1 MEVSNG
7 FKAVIKAYLDD
18 RASND
23 ELFAATYA
31 KQGKSLDE
39 CCNYILSE
47 VQKSGQNG
55 FADEE
60 IYGMAVHYY
69 DEDDIKDV
77 KPINAR
83 VVVNHH
89 VDAPKPQPKP
99 QSKPQA
105 TKPQDKAKQDVA
117 AKFKTQCAK
126 QASKSAAPS
135 TATSTSQQDE
145 QKRLA
150 FMAEQKAKAEKEKLA
165 KRGKDKPVQMS
176 IW

>member
-1 MEVSNG
+1 MEVSNQ

-31 KQGKSLDE
+31 KPNKSLDE
-39 CCNYILSE
+39 CCNYILSQ

-60 IYGMAVHYY
+60 IFGMAVHYY

-77 KPINAR
+77 KPVNAR

-89 VDAPKPQPKP
+89 VDAPKPQAKP
-99 QSKPQA
+99 QN
-105 TKPQDKAKQDVA
+105 KAKQDVA

-135 TATSTSQQDE
+135 TAADE

-150 FMAEQKAKAEKEKLA
+150 FMAEQRAKAIKEKQA
-165 KRGKDKPVQMS
+165 KKGKDKPVQMS

>member
-31 KQGKSLDE
+31 KPNKSLDE

-60 IYGMAVHYY
+60 IFGMAVHYY

-89 VDAPKPQPKP
+89 VDAPKPQPQK
-99 QSKPQA
+99 QN
-105 TKPQDKAKQDVA
+105 KAKQDAA

-126 QASKSAAPS
+126 AKSAAPS
-135 TATSTSQQDE
+135 TATPSQQDE

-150 FMAEQKAKAEKEKLA
+150 FMAEQKARAIKEKQA

>member
-1 MEVSNG
+1 MEVSNQ

-31 KQGKSLDE
+31 KPNKSLDE
-39 CCNYILSE
+39 CCNYILRE

-77 KPINAR
+77 KPVNAR

-89 VDAPKPQPKP
+89 VDAPKPQPQK
-99 QSKPQA
+99 QS
-105 TKPQDKAKQDVA
+105 KAKQDVA
-117 AKFKTQCAK
+117 AKFKTQCANK
-126 QASKSAAPS
+126 TKSAAPS

-150 FMAEQKAKAEKEKLA
+150 FMAEQKARAIKEKQA

>member
-23 ELFAATYA
+23 ELFAVTYA
-31 KQGKSLDE
+31 KPNKSLDE
-39 CCNYILSE
+39 CCNYILQE
-47 VQKSGQNG
+47 VHKSGQNG

-60 IYGMAVHYY
+60 IFGMAVHYY

-77 KPINAR
+77 KPVNAR

-89 VDAPKPQPKP
+89 VDAPKPQPKK
-99 QSKPQA
+99 QD
-105 TKPQDKAKQDVA
+105 KPQDKAKQDVA

-126 QASKSAAPS
+126 AKSAAPS
-135 TATSTSQQDE
+135 TATTAQQDE

-150 FMAEQKAKAEKEKLA
+150 FMAEQRAKAAKEKLA
-165 KRGKDKPVQMS
+165 KKGKDKPVQMS

>member
-31 KQGKSLDE
+31 KPNKSLDE
-39 CCNYILSE
+39 CCNYILHE

-60 IYGMAVHYY
+60 IFGMAVHYY

-83 VVVNHH
+83 VVINHH
-89 VDAPKPQPKP
+89 VDAPKPQPKK
-99 QSKPQA
+99 QDKPQEN
-105 TKPQDKAKQDVA
+105 KAKQDVA
-117 AKFKTQCAK
+117 AKFKAQCASAK
-126 QASKSAAPS
+126 ATSAAPS
-135 TATSTSQQDE
+135 TAADE

-150 FMAEQKAKAEKEKLA
+150 FMAEQKARAIKEKQA
-165 KRGKDKPVQMS
+165 KKGKDKPVQMS

>member
-1 MEVSNG
+1 MQVSNQ

-31 KQGKSLDE
+31 KPNKSLDE
-39 CCNYILSE
+39 CCNYILNE

-60 IYGMAVHYY
+60 IFGMAVHYY

-77 KPINAR
+77 NPINAR

-89 VDAPKPQPKP
+89 VDAPNPQPKK
-99 QSKPQA
+99 QDKPQEN
-105 TKPQDKAKQDVA
+105 KVKQDVA
-117 AKFKTQCAK
+117 AKFKAQCASAK
-126 QASKSAAPS
+126 ATSAAPS
-135 TATSTSQQDE
+135 TAADE

-150 FMAEQKAKAEKEKLA
+150 FMAEQKARAIKEKQA
-165 KRGKDKPVQMS
+165 KKGKDKPVQMS

>member
-1 MEVSNG
+1 MEVSNQ
-7 FKAVIKAYLDD
+7 FKAVIKAYLDE

-31 KQGKSLDE
+31 KPNKSLDE
-39 CCNYILSE
+39 CCNYILQE
-47 VQKSGQNG
+47 VHKSGQNG

-89 VDAPKPQPKP
+89 VDAPKPQPQK
-99 QSKPQA
+99 QK
-105 TKPQDKAKQDVA
+105 KAKQDAA

-126 QASKSAAPS
+126 QATKSAAPS
-135 TATSTSQQDE
+135 TATPSQQDE

-150 FMAEQKAKAEKEKLA
+150 FMAEQKARAAKEKLA

>member
-1 MEVSNG
+1 MEVSKG

-23 ELFAATYA
+23 ELFAATYS
-31 KQGKSLDE
+31 KPNKSLDE
-39 CCNYILSE
+39 CCNYILHE

-89 VDAPKPQPKP
+89 VDAPKPQPQK
-99 QSKPQA
+99 QNK
-105 TKPQDKAKQDVA
+105 TKQDVA

-126 QASKSAAPS
+126 AKSAAPS

-150 FMAEQKAKAEKEKLA
+150 FMAEQKARAAKEKMA

>member
-1 MEVSNG
+1 MEVSNQ

-31 KQGKSLDE
+31 KPNKSLDE
-39 CCNYILSE
+39 CCNYILQE
-47 VQKSGQNG
+47 VHKSGQNG

-89 VDAPKPQPKP
+89 VDAPKPQPKK
-99 QSKPQA
+99 QD
-105 TKPQDKAKQDVA
+105 KPQDKAKQDAA

-126 QASKSAAPS
+126 AKSAAPS
-135 TATSTSQQDE
+135 TAATTSQQDE

-150 FMAEQKAKAEKEKLA
+150 FMAEQKARAIKEKQA

>member
-31 KQGKSLDE
+31 KPNKSLDE
-39 CCNYILSE
+39 CCNYILQE
-47 VQKSGQNG
+47 VHKSGQNG

-60 IYGMAVHYY
+60 IFGMAVHYY

-77 KPINAR
+77 KPVNAR

-89 VDAPKPQPKP
+89 VDAPKPQVQP
-99 QSKPQA
+99 Q

-126 QASKSAAPS
+126 AKSAAPS
-135 TATSTSQQDE
+135 TATTAKQDE

-150 FMAEQKAKAEKEKLA
+150 FMAEQRARAAKEKMA
-165 KRGKDKPVQMS
+165 KKGKDKPVQMS

>member
-7 FKAVIKAYLDD
+7 FKAVIKAYLDE

-31 KQGKSLDE
+31 KPNKSLDE
-39 CCNYILSE
+39 CCNYILQE
-47 VQKSGQNG
+47 VHKSGQNG

-60 IYGMAVHYY
+60 IFGMAVHYY

-77 KPINAR
+77 KPVNAR

-89 VDAPKPQPKP
+89 VDAPKPQPQK
-99 QSKPQA
+99 QN
-105 TKPQDKAKQDVA
+105 KAKQDAA
-117 AKFKTQCAK
+117 AKFKTQCAATAK
-126 QASKSAAPS
+126 ATSAAPS
-135 TATSTSQQDE
+135 TAADE

-150 FMAEQKAKAEKEKLA
+150 FMAEQKARAIKEKQA

>member
-31 KQGKSLDE
+31 KPNKSLDE
-39 CCNYILSE
+39 CCNYILQE
-47 VQKSGQNG
+47 VHKSGQNG

-60 IYGMAVHYY
+60 IFGMAVHYY

-89 VDAPKPQPKP
+89 VDAPKPQPKQDKP
-99 QSKPQA
+99 QS
-105 TKPQDKAKQDVA
+105 KPQDKAKQDVA
-117 AKFKTQCAK
+117 AKFKTQCANAK
-126 QASKSAAPS
+126 ASKSAAPS
-135 TATSTSQQDE
+135 TATTTQQDE

-150 FMAEQKAKAEKEKLA
+150 FMAEQRAKAIKEKQA
-165 KRGKDKPVQMS
+165 KKGKDKPVQMS

>member
-31 KQGKSLDE
+31 KPNKSLDE
-39 CCNYILSE
+39 CCNYILHE

-60 IYGMAVHYY
+60 IFGMAVHYY

-89 VDAPKPQPKP
+89 VDVPKPQPQK
-99 QSKPQA
+99 QN
-105 TKPQDKAKQDVA
+105 KAKQDVA

-126 QASKSAAPS
+126 AKSAAPS
-135 TATSTSQQDE
+135 TATTAQQDE

-150 FMAEQKAKAEKEKLA
+150 FMAEQRAKAAKEKMA
-165 KRGKDKPVQMS
+165 KKGKDKPVQMS

>member
-23 ELFAATYA
+23 RLFAATYA
-31 KQGKSLDE
+31 KPNKSLDE
-39 CCNYILSE
+39 CCNYILQE

-60 IYGMAVHYY
+60 IFGMAVHYY

-77 KPINAR
+77 KPVNAR

-89 VDAPKPQPKP
+89 VDAPKPQPKK
-99 QSKPQA
+99 QD
-105 TKPQDKAKQDVA
+105 KPQDKAKQDVA
-117 AKFKTQCAK
+117 AKFKTQCA
-126 QASKSAAPS
+126 ASAKVTSAAPS
-135 TATSTSQQDE
+135 TAADE

-150 FMAEQKAKAEKEKLA
+150 FMAEQKARAIKEKQA
-165 KRGKDKPVQMS
+165 KKGKDKPVQMS

>member
-77 KPINAR
+77 KPINCK

-89 VDAPKPQPKP
+89 VDVPKPQLQK
-99 QSKPQA
+99 QEN
-105 TKPQDKAKQDVA
+105 KAKQDVA

-126 QASKSAAPS
+126 ATKSAAPS
-135 TATSTSQQDE
+135 TATTSQQDE

-150 FMAEQKAKAEKEKLA
+150 FMAEQKAKAIKEKQA
-165 KRGKDKPVQMS
+165 KKGKDKPVQMS

>member
-31 KQGKSLDE
+31 KPNKSLDE
-39 CCNYILSE
+39 CCNYILRE

-60 IYGMAVHYY
+60 IFGMAIHYY

-77 KPINAR
+77 KPVNAR

-89 VDAPKPQPKP
+89 VDAPKPQPKK
-99 QSKPQA
+99 QD
-105 TKPQDKAKQDVA
+105 KPQDKAKQDVA
-117 AKFKTQCAK
+117 AKFKTQCAATAK
-126 QASKSAAPS
+126 ATSAAPS
-135 TATSTSQQDE
+135 TAADE

-150 FMAEQKAKAEKEKLA
+150 FMAEQKARAIKEKQA
-165 KRGKDKPVQMS
+165 KKGKDKPVQMS

>member
-1 MEVSNG
+1 MEVSNQ

-31 KQGKSLDE
+31 KPNKSLDE

-89 VDAPKPQPKP
+89 VDAPKPQPQK
-99 QSKPQA
+99 QNK
-105 TKPQDKAKQDVA
+105 TKQDVA

-126 QASKSAAPS
+126 AKSAAPS

-150 FMAEQKAKAEKEKLA
+150 FMAEQKARAAKEKMA

>member
-1 MEVSNG
+1 MEVSNQ

-31 KQGKSLDE
+31 KPNKSIDE
-39 CCNYILSE
+39 CCNYILHE
-47 VQKSGQNG
+47 VHKSGQNG

-60 IYGMAVHYY
+60 IFGMAVHYY

-77 KPINAR
+77 KPVNAR

-89 VDAPKPQPKP
+89 VDAPKPQPK
-99 QSKPQA
+99 QS
-105 TKPQDKAKQDVA
+105 KPQDKAKQDVA

-126 QASKSAAPS
+126 AKSAAPS
-135 TATSTSQQDE
+135 TATTAQQDE

-150 FMAEQKAKAEKEKLA
+150 FMAEQRAKAAKEKMA
-165 KRGKDKPVQMS
+165 KKGKDKPVQLS

>member
-1 MEVSNG
+1 MEVSNQ

-31 KQGKSLDE
+31 KPNKSLDE

-60 IYGMAVHYY
+60 IFGMAVHYY
-69 DEDDIKDV
+69 DEDGIKDV

-89 VDAPKPQPKP
+89 VDAPKPQPQK
-99 QSKPQA
+99 QNK
-105 TKPQDKAKQDVA
+105 TKQDVA

-126 QASKSAAPS
+126 AKSAAPS
-135 TATSTSQQDE
+135 TATPSQQDE

-150 FMAEQKAKAEKEKLA
+150 FMAEQKARAIKEKQA

>member
-31 KQGKSLDE
+31 KANKSLDE
-39 CCNYILSE
+39 CCNYILSQ

-60 IYGMAVHYY
+60 IFGMAVHYY

-77 KPINAR
+77 KPVNAR

-89 VDAPKPQPKP
+89 VDAPKPQPKK
-99 QSKPQA
+99 QDKPQEN
-105 TKPQDKAKQDVA
+105 KAKQDVA
-117 AKFKTQCAK
+117 AKFKAQCATAK
-126 QASKSAAPS
+126 ATSAAPS
-135 TATSTSQQDE
+135 TAADE

-150 FMAEQKAKAEKEKLA
+150 FMAEQKARAIKEKQA

>member
-23 ELFAATYA
+23 ELFAATYS
-31 KQGKSLDE
+31 KPNKSLDE
-39 CCNYILSE
+39 CCNYILHE

-60 IYGMAVHYY
+60 IFGMAIHYY
-69 DEDDIKDV
+69 DEDDIKDI

-89 VDAPKPQPKP
+89 VDAPKPQPKK
-99 QSKPQA
+99 QD
-105 TKPQDKAKQDVA
+105 KPQDKAKQDVA

-126 QASKSAAPS
+126 AKSAAPS

-150 FMAEQKAKAEKEKLA
+150 FMAEQKARAAKEKMA

>member
-1 MEVSNG
+1 MEVSNQ

-31 KQGKSLDE
+31 KPNKSLDE

-89 VDAPKPQPKP
+89 VDAPKPQPQK
-99 QSKPQA
+99 QN
-105 TKPQDKAKQDVA
+105 KAKQDAA

-126 QASKSAAPS
+126 AKSAAPS
-135 TATSTSQQDE
+135 TATPSQQDE

-150 FMAEQKAKAEKEKLA
+150 FMAEQKARAIKEKQA

>member
-1 MEVSNG
+1 MEVSNQ

-31 KQGKSLDE
+31 KPNKSIDE
-39 CCNYILSE
+39 CCNYILQE
-47 VQKSGQNG
+47 VHKSGQNG

-60 IYGMAVHYY
+60 VFGMAVHYY

-77 KPINAR
+77 KPVNAR

-89 VDAPKPQPKP
+89 VDAHKPQPK
-99 QSKPQA
+99 QS
-105 TKPQDKAKQDVA
+105 KPQDKAKQDVA

-135 TATSTSQQDE
+135 TATTAQQDE

-150 FMAEQKAKAEKEKLA
+150 FMAEQRAKAIKEKQA
-165 KRGKDKPVQMS
+165 KKGKDKPVQMS

>member
-39 CCNYILSE
+39 CCNYILHE

-60 IYGMAVHYY
+60 IFGMAVHYY

-89 VDAPKPQPKP
+89 VDAPKPQPKK
-99 QSKPQA
+99 QD
-105 TKPQDKAKQDVA
+105 KPQDKAKQDVA
-117 AKFKTQCAK
+117 AKFKTQCAAS
-126 QASKSAAPS
+126 ASKSAAPS
-135 TATSTSQQDE
+135 TAADE

-150 FMAEQKAKAEKEKLA
+150 FMAEQKARAIKEKQA
-165 KRGKDKPVQMS
+165 KKGKDKPVQMS

>member
-1 MEVSNG
+1 MEVSNQ

-31 KQGKSLDE
+31 KPNKSLDE
-39 CCNYILSE
+39 CCNYILRE

-89 VDAPKPQPKP
+89 VDAPKPQPQK
-99 QSKPQA
+99 QN
-105 TKPQDKAKQDVA
+105 KARQDVA
-117 AKFKTQCAK
+117 AKFQTQCAK
-126 QASKSAAPS
+126 AKSAAPS
-135 TATSTSQQDE
+135 TATSQQDE

-150 FMAEQKAKAEKEKLA
+150 FMAEQKAKAEKGKLA

>member
-1 MEVSNG
+1 MEVSNQ

-31 KQGKSLDE
+31 KPNKSLDE
-39 CCNYILSE
+39 CCNYILQE
-47 VQKSGQNG
+47 VYKSGCNG

-60 IYGMAVHYY
+60 IFGMAVHYY

-89 VDAPKPQPKP
+89 VDAPKPQPKK
-99 QSKPQA
+99 QDKPQ
-105 TKPQDKAKQDVA
+105 KQEKAAQLA
-117 AKFKTQCAK
+117 AGA
-126 QASKSAAPS
+126 
-135 TATSTSQQDE
+135 
-145 QKRLA
+145 
-150 FMAEQKAKAEKEKLA
+150 
-165 KRGKDKPVQMS
+165 
-176 IW
+176 

>member
-7 FKAVIKAYLDD
+7 FKTVIKAYLDD

-31 KQGKSLDE
+31 KPNKSIDE
-39 CCNYILSE
+39 CCNYILRE

-60 IYGMAVHYY
+60 IFGMAVHYY

-77 KPINAR
+77 KPVNAR

-89 VDAPKPQPKP
+89 VDAPKPQQKP
-99 QSKPQA
+99 QS
-105 TKPQDKAKQDVA
+105 KPQDKAKQDVA
-117 AKFKTQCAK
+117 AKFKTQCA
-126 QASKSAAPS
+126 QAKATKSAAPS
-135 TATSTSQQDE
+135 TANDE

-150 FMAEQKAKAEKEKLA
+150 FLAEQKAKAQKEKLA